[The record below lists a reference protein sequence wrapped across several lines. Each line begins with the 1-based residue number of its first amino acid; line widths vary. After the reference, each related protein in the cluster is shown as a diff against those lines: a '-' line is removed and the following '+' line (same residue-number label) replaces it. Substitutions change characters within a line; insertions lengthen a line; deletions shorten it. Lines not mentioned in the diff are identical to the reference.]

1 MKANQ
6 EMTETHIGSL
16 ASLMDVNHAKRE
28 QPGNDGG
35 SDKNQPIKDEGR
47 NKLQGTWTGRDNK
60 KLGAGHTFV
69 EQIHVV
75 NQTELAKDHF

>member
-47 NKLQGTWTGRDNK
+47 NKLQGT
-60 KLGAGHTFV
+60 
-69 EQIHVV
+69 
-75 NQTELAKDHF
+75 